1 MIGMSR
7 CTRVV
12 ESPIGPRTVLNAI
25 DFGFADSARVGVLCE
40 QGMARA
46 TMIKLLLGL
55 DQPDSGVVVRP
66 LRLSAPLGSTGAFHP
81 ASSGIENVRLVAGM
95 MGEDPDRAAI
105 YCERFAE
112 LGAAYR
118 RPLAEYTGA
127 MRGRLGFAFSMALP
141 ASMILADETTE
152 AGEGTFR
159 DRCRAALARSLQTT
173 GLLLFS
179 RRPKATAAL
188 CDVHA
193 VLRDSTLT
201 VCADHESARILFE
214 ADRHDT
220 EAEQLAQYFD
230 VA

>member
-7 CTRVV
+7 CTRLV
-12 ESPIGPRTVLNAI
+12 ESPIGPRIVLNAI
-25 DFGFADSARVGVLCE
+25 NFAFADTARVGILCE
-40 QGMARA
+40 LGMTRS

-55 DQPDSGVVVRP
+55 DRPDSGLVIRP
-66 LRLSAPLGSTGAFHP
+66 ARLSAPLGSTAAFHP
-81 ASSGIENVRLVAGM
+81 EISGIENIRLVAGM

-112 LGAAYR
+112 LGEAYR
-118 RPLAEYTGA
+118 HPLAQYSGA
-127 MRGRLGFAFSMALP
+127 MRARLGFAFSMALP
-141 ASMILADETTE
+141 ASTLLADETTE
-152 AGEGTFR
+152 AGEGVFR
-159 DRCRAALARSLQTT
+159 DRCRAAVAQRLKTA

-179 RRPKATAAL
+179 RRPKATLAI

-201 VCADHESARILFE
+201 ICDDHESARILFE